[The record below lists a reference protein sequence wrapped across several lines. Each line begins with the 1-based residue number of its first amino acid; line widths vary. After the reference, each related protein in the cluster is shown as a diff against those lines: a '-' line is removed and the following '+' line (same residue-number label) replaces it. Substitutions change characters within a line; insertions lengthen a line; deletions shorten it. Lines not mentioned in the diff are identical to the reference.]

1 MRACVAVRELAA
13 SRYEAWRWAPT
24 QRDSPVAAAAADDD
38 ADDDAR
44 AMAKRTKTAR
54 DGDGGGASATATAA
68 AAVTNAGGSNWAALK
83 AKIGAGT
90 TPIAKK
96 RAAEKRAME
105 DVTTMDGRAGDY
117 DEAAAK
123 KPRVTGKNRSV
134 TRVLALDCEMVGVG
148 TDGKRSILARA
159 SVVNE
164 DGHVILDTFVLPTER
179 VVDYRTA
186 VSGVRPKDLL
196 SANGAKSFQKVQA
209 QLSELFNGRILVGH
223 SLKNDMKVLM
233 LDHPKKDTRDT
244 SLYHPLTR
252 PLRSDERCVPGAPR
266 GRGCRALRDL
276 VAQHLGLV
284 IQKGEHSSV
293 DDARAALLLY
303 QKFQRKWENSLRG
316 REKKSSK

>member
-1 MRACVAVRELAA
+1 
-13 SRYEAWRWAPT
+13 
-24 QRDSPVAAAAADDD
+24 
-38 ADDDAR
+38 
-44 AMAKRTKTAR
+44 MAKKTTTTSMTTTTTTTMTTATKKKKKMREDGAR
-54 DGDGGGASATATAA
+54 ATAA
-68 AAVTNAGGSNWAALK
+68 AKTTAPVAPAAGGSNWAALK

-105 DVTTMDGRAGDY
+105 DVTTSGAHAGDE
-117 DEAAAK
+117 DASAAK

-209 QLSELFNGRILVGH
+209 QLSELFKGRILVGH

-303 QKFQRKWENSLRG
+303 QKFQRKWENSLRS
-316 REKKSSK
+316 RETKSSKSK